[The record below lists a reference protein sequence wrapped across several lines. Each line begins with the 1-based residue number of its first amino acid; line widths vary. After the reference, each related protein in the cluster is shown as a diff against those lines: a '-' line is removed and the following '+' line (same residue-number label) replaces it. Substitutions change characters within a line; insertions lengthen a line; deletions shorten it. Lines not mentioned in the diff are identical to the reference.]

1 MALDDRELAAWHDF
15 LQITAIINRRI
26 EQQLKQDAGLTH
38 PQYEVLSRLSEA
50 AEGSLR
56 MTELA
61 QAAVTSK
68 SGLTYQVTQLEKA
81 GFVARRHSPGDD
93 RGVVAYL
100 TDKGWAKLRA
110 AASGHARLVRELF
123 REGLTDKEFSGLAT
137 AMAAMHRH
145 LGD

>member
-1 MALDDRELAAWHDF
+1 MALDDSELAAWHDF
-15 LQITAIINRRI
+15 LQITATINRRI

-50 AEGSLR
+50 PDACLR

-81 GFVARRHSPGDD
+81 GFVARRDSPGDD

-100 TDKGWAKLRA
+100 TEKGWAKLKTA
-110 AASGHARLVRELF
+110 APGHAELVRHLF
-123 REGLTDKEFSGLAT
+123 REGLTDKEFDGFAT

-145 LGD
+145 LGS